1 MSRLMGRF
9 LACAGLFF
17 IAGTTLV
24 PLPQQELAA
33 RLTPWWCLICG
44 DHGGQDVIN
53 NVLLF
58 IPFALGLRLAGLP
71 SWAVVVTG
79 GLVSLTI
86 ELLQWSVVPGRD
98 ASLSDVL
105 TNTLGSLVGA
115 MVASYR
121 VQLLRPSRS
130 TGVCLAGCWGALWLT
145 IQLGSALVLQPW
157 APAGEL
163 RGFWARQVYGHP
175 RFDGQVVSATLSGV
189 PIPTDSQPVTP
200 EMARHIQSGRFDLQ
214 LRLSRSG
221 PSGRWSSVVEVLGRR
236 GSVVTVEANRG
247 DLAFQP
253 PMRSSLLRLGRPALR
268 IPGAL
273 HSPPGTELTLVARD
287 QGSALQAEWTS
298 SGVRHLVRQA
308 LGPSLGWSVLAPFR
322 YTYGRDTSLLTM
334 GWLIAWLLPVGYWT
348 RHVSRRPFLSWGAA
362 LLLVAVGVGLLPLL
376 TGYPPAPFS
385 EWLGALLG
393 LAAGGAGHRST
404 AYFEARCDS
413 LSIRESC

>member
-1 MSRLMGRF
+1 MSRLTGRF

-24 PLPQQELAA
+24 PIPQQELAA

-71 SWAVVVTG
+71 SRTVVVTG
-79 GLVSLTI
+79 GLVSLSV
-86 ELLQWSVVPGRD
+86 ELLQWGVVAGRD

-121 VQLLRPSRS
+121 VQLLRPSKS
-130 TGVCLAGCWGALWLT
+130 TGVRLATCWGALWLT
-145 IQLGSALVLQPW
+145 IQLGSALLLQPW

-163 RGFWARQVYGHP
+163 RGFWARRVYGHP
-175 RFDGQVVSATLSGV
+175 RFDGQVLSATLSGV
-189 PIPTDSQPVTP
+189 PIPIDSEPVSP
-200 EMARHIQSGRFDLQ
+200 EMTQHVQNGRFDLR
-214 LRLSRSG
+214 LRLRSG
-221 PSGRWSSVVEVLGRR
+221 QSGKWSSVVEVLGRR
-236 GSVVTVEANRG
+236 GSVVAVEANRG

-253 PMRSSLLRLGRPALR
+253 PMRSSQLRLGRPALR

-273 HSPPGTELTLVARD
+273 ESPSGTELTLVARD
-287 QGSALQAEWTS
+287 QGFALQAEWTS
-298 SGVRHLVRQA
+298 SGSSHVVRQA
-308 LGPSLGWSVLAPFR
+308 LGPSLGWSLLAPFR
-322 YTYGRDTSLLTM
+322 YTYGRETSLLTM
-334 GWLIAWLLPVGYWT
+334 VWLTAWLFPLGYWT
-348 RHVSRRPFLSWGAA
+348 WHVSGRPFLRSGAA
-362 LLLVAVGVGLLPLL
+362 LLLVALGLGLVPLL
-376 TGYPPAPFS
+376 TGYPPASFS

-393 LAAGGAGHRST
+393 LATGAAGYRST

-413 LSIRESC
+413 LSTRESS

>member
-1 MSRLMGRF
+1 MSRLTGRF

-24 PLPQQELAA
+24 PIPQQELAA

-71 SWAVVVTG
+71 SRTVVVTG
-79 GLVSLTI
+79 GLVSLSV
-86 ELLQWSVVPGRD
+86 ELLQWGVVAGRD

-115 MVASYR
+115 MVGSYR
-121 VQLLRPSRS
+121 VQLLRPSKS
-130 TGVCLAGCWGALWLT
+130 TGVRLATCWGALWLT
-145 IQLGSALVLQPW
+145 IQLGSALLLQPW

-163 RGFWARQVYGHP
+163 RGFWARRVYGHP
-175 RFDGQVVSATLSGV
+175 RFDGQVLSATLSGV
-189 PIPTDSQPVTP
+189 PIPTDSEPVTP
-200 EMARHIQSGRFDLQ
+200 EMAQHVQNGRFDLQ
-214 LRLSRSG
+214 LRLRSG
-221 PSGRWSSVVEVLGRR
+221 QSGKWSSVVEVLGRR
-236 GSVVTVEANRG
+236 GSVVAVEANRG

-253 PMRSSLLRLGRPALR
+253 PMRSSQLRLGRPALR

-273 HSPPGTELTLVARD
+273 QSPSGTELTLVARD
-287 QGSALQAEWTS
+287 QGFALQAEWTS
-298 SGVRHLVRQA
+298 SGSSHVVRQA
-308 LGPSLGWSVLAPFR
+308 LGPSLGWSLLAPFR
-322 YTYGRDTSLLTM
+322 YTYGRETSLLTM
-334 GWLIAWLLPVGYWT
+334 VWLTAWLLPLGYWT
-348 RHVSRRPFLSWGAA
+348 WHVSGRPFLRSGAA
-362 LLLVAVGVGLLPLL
+362 LLLVALGLGLVPLL
-376 TGYPPAPFS
+376 TGYPPASFS

-393 LAAGGAGHRST
+393 LATGAAGYRST

-413 LSIRESC
+413 LSTRESC

>member
-1 MSRLMGRF
+1 MSRLTGRF
-9 LACAGLFF
+9 LACAGLCF

-24 PLPQQELAA
+24 PIPQQELAA
-33 RLTPWWCLICG
+33 SLTPWWCLICG

-71 SWAVVVTG
+71 SRTVVVTG
-79 GLVSLTI
+79 GLISLSV
-86 ELLQWSVVPGRD
+86 ELLQWGVVPGRD

-105 TNTLGSLVGA
+105 TNTLGSFVGA

-121 VQLLRPSRS
+121 VQLLRPSKS
-130 TGVCLAGCWGALWLT
+130 TGVRLATCWGALWLT
-145 IQLGSALVLQPW
+145 IQLGSALLLQPW

-163 RGFWARQVYGHP
+163 RGFWARRVYGHP
-175 RFDGQVVSATLSGV
+175 PFDGQVLSATLSGV

-200 EMARHIQSGRFDLQ
+200 EMAQHVQNGRFDLQ
-214 LRLSRSG
+214 LRLRSG
-221 PSGRWSSVVEVLGRR
+221 QSGKWSSVVEVLGRR
-236 GSVVTVEANRG
+236 GSVVAVEANRG

-273 HSPPGTELTLVARD
+273 QSPPGAELTLVARD
-287 QGSALQAEWTS
+287 QGFALQAEWTS
-298 SGVRHLVRQA
+298 SGSSHLVRQA
-308 LGPSLGWSVLAPFR
+308 LGPSLGWSLLAPFR

-334 GWLIAWLLPVGYWT
+334 VWLTAWLLPLGYWT
-348 RHVSRRPFLSWGAA
+348 RHVSGRPFLRWGAA
-362 LLLVAVGVGLLPLL
+362 LLLVALGLGLVPLL
-376 TGYPPAPFS
+376 TGYPPASFS

-393 LAAGGAGHRST
+393 LAAGAAGYRST
-404 AYFEARCDS
+404 GLF
-413 LSIRESC
+413 

>member
-1 MSRLMGRF
+1 MGRF
-9 LACAGLFF
+9 LACAGLIF
-17 IAGTTLV
+17 IAATTLV
-24 PLPQQELAA
+24 PIPQQELAA

-71 SWAVVVTG
+71 LRAVVVTG
-79 GLVSLTI
+79 GLVSLSV

-98 ASLSDVL
+98 ASLSDVV

-121 VQLLRPSRS
+121 VQLLRPSKRA
-130 TGVCLAGCWGALWLT
+130 GVRLATCWGALWLM
-145 IQLGSALVLQPW
+145 IQLAGALLLQPW
-157 APAGEL
+157 APAEEL
-163 RGFWARQVYGHP
+163 RGVWARRVFGHP
-175 RFDGQVVSATLSGV
+175 RFDGQVLSATLSGV

-200 EMARHIQSGRFDLQ
+200 EMEQHIQSGRFDLQ
-214 LRLSRSG
+214 LRLRSAQ
-221 PSGRWSSVVEVLGRR
+221 SGKWSSVVEVLGPL
-236 GSVVTVEANRG
+236 GSVVAVEANRG

-253 PMRSSLLRLGRPALR
+253 PMRSSLFRLGRPALR

-287 QGSALQAEWTS
+287 QGSSLQAEWTS
-298 SGVRHLVRQA
+298 SDSSHLVSQA
-308 LGPSLGWSVLAPFR
+308 LGPSLGWSLLAPFR
-322 YTYGRDTSLLTM
+322 YTYGRETSLLTM
-334 GWLIAWLLPVGYWT
+334 AWLTAWLLPLGYWT

-362 LLLVAVGVGLLPLL
+362 LLLVALGLAWVPLL

-385 EWLGALLG
+385 EWLAALLG
-393 LAAGGAGHRST
+393 LTAGAAGSRST

-413 LSIRESC
+413 LSTRESC